1 MKRCFPITR
10 SKMKKP
16 TRRPPAS
23 ALQMR
28 PACTSAKLDAE
39 GNACFCA
46 SGIVR
51 YWTACAAEP
60 TDMTT
65 AAGMVQ
71 CTHFVMLHL
80 LRRGL
85 RISASEEESDA
96 AEKRV
101 RVRAER
107 VIVLYFLIG
116 RLEHDLG

>member
-23 ALQMR
+23 ARQIQ

-51 YWTACAAEP
+51 YCTACAAEL

-65 AAGMVQ
+65 AAGMVK
-71 CTHFVMLHL
+71 CIHFVMLHL
-80 LRRGL
+80 LRR
-85 RISASEEESDA
+85 AYPP
-96 AEKRV
+96 
-101 RVRAER
+101 ER
-107 VIVLYFLIG
+107 GIVADFPGAHVLV
-116 RLEHDLG
+116 EA

>member
-16 TRRPPAS
+16 TGRPPAS
-23 ALQMR
+23 ALQTR

-51 YWTACAAEP
+51 YWTACAVEL
-60 TDMTT
+60 TDMTS

-71 CTHFVMLHL
+71 CIHFVMLHL
-80 LRRGL
+80 LRG
-85 RISASEEESDA
+85 AYPPE
-96 AEKRV
+96 
-101 RVRAER
+101 RA
-107 VIVLYFLIG
+107 IVADSPRAHVL
-116 RLEHDLG
+116 

>member
-1 MKRCFPITR
+1 MKRCLPITR

-28 PACTSAKLDAE
+28 PACTSVRPVAD

-51 YWTACAAEP
+51 YCTACAAEP
-60 TDMTT
+60 TVIAT
-65 AAGMVQ
+65 AAGAVQ
-71 CTHFVMLHL
+71 LIHFVMLHL
-80 LRRGL
+80 HQ
-85 RISASEEESDA
+85 SEEEPDR

-101 RVRAER
+101 RQRARR
-107 VIVLYFLIG
+107 VVVLYVLIG
-116 RLEHDLG
+116 CFEHD